1 MNEDD
6 ISINTRDGI
15 SPCGPPV
22 KEDPEDLG
30 SQAEEQNHSEIS
42 SSLVHQIPLRE
53 LSPRAA
59 DKRSESDGHNNNQRE
74 QDQSV
79 KSNLYIW
86 TCRKYDG
93 LWTCIDLPSLKKIS
107 RTQLY
112 FYYTA
117 NVSLSWTDIESRH
130 AQMYSRMLKNNPR
143 TGLSQ
148 PKRKTIRN

>member
-1 MNEDD
+1 MNKDD
-6 ISINTRDGI
+6 MSINMRDGI
-15 SPCGPPV
+15 SPCGFPV
-22 KEDPEDLG
+22 KEDLG

-42 SSLVHQIPLRE
+42 SSLVRHIPLCE
-53 LSPRAA
+53 LSPRTA

-79 KSNLYIW
+79 RSNLYIW
-86 TCRKYDG
+86 TSRKYNG
-93 LWTCIDLPSLKKIS
+93 FWTCTDLLSLKKIS

-112 FYYTA
+112 FSYTA
-117 NVSLSWTDIESRH
+117 NVSLSCTDIESRH

>member
-1 MNEDD
+1 MNKDD
-6 ISINTRDGI
+6 ISINMRDGI
-15 SPCGPPV
+15 SPCGFPV
-22 KEDPEDLG
+22 KEDLW

-79 KSNLYIW
+79 RSNLYIW

-112 FYYTA
+112 FHYTA